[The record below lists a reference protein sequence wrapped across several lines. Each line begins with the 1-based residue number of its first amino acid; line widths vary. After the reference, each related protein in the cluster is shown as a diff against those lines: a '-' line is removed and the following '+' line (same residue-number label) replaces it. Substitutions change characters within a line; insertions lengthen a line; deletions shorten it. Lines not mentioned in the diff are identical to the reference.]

1 MMVYVNLIIGKGRV
15 RGREGGGVGKEVM
28 GIVFGTQ
35 KQASMHAFGAPTV
48 LSVHAVTRAV
58 RALRVISN
66 GRLRSASG
74 GKNAPFAPRHFIRLR
89 YDTSVAQPTTF
100 KL

>member
-1 MMVYVNLIIGKGRV
+1 
-15 RGREGGGVGKEVM
+15 M

-48 LSVHAVTRAV
+48 LSVHAITRAV

-66 GRLRSASG
+66 DRLRSASV
-74 GKNAPFAPRHFIRLR
+74 RYWILILFIWLA
-89 YDTSVAQPTTF
+89 DSGLAETDVLCAIMTIIAGVDC
-100 KL
+100 